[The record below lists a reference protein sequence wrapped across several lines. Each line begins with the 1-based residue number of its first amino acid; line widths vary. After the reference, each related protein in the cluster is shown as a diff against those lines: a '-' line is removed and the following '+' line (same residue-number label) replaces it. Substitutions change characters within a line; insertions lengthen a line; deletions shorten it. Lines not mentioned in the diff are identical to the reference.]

1 MWTLTQNLTQGGL
14 HALDMSAERRKD
26 ILIVD
31 DMPDHLRVLI
41 EILGARHYNVRPALN
56 GQQALTS
63 AQATPPDLI
72 LLDIMMPGID
82 GYEVCKRLK
91 ADARTRDIPVIFISA
106 LEQTSDKVRGFAA
119 GGVDFITKPFHS
131 EEALARVELHLSKR
145 ELERRLEEEL
155 ARRKESEERLQ
166 QVNLELQEAIAC
178 KDKFFSIIAHDLRNP
193 LGSFRDLSEMIL
205 EKSDS
210 LSKSD
215 ILRLVKME
223 FDSTKRMF
231 ALLDDLLMWAKSQQ
245 NKIEFYPQNTDLAE
259 IIAYDVG
266 LLTLH
271 AQEKQITLKNSV
283 AAPLWGHVDAQMMQT
298 TILNVLS
305 NAVKFTETGGTVE
318 ISARADERAIEIT
331 VSDTGV
337 GIPPN
342 YLERLFRIDA
352 RSKRRGT
359 NNETG
364 TGLGLILCKEFIER
378 HGGSIGVESEAG
390 NGTTVRM
397 TLPVKKLSDALKAS
411 DSFS

>member
-1 MWTLTQNLTQGGL
+1 
-14 HALDMSAERRKD
+14 MSHSDSISSASN
-26 ILIVD
+26 ILVVD
-31 DMPDHLRVLI
+31 DTLSNLRLLTNLLV
-41 EILGARHYNVRPALN
+41 EHGYRVRPVTS
-56 GQQALTS
+56 GRQALS
-63 AQATPPDLI
+63 SCKLELPDLV
-72 LLDIMMPGID
+72 LLDIMMAD
-82 GYEVCKRLK
+82 LSGYEVCQLLK
-91 ADARTRDIPVIFISA
+91 TDEKTRDIPVIFISA
-106 LEQTSDKVRGFAA
+106 LEQTSDKLRGFAV
-119 GGVDFITKPFHS
+119 GGVDFITKPFHP
-131 EEALARVELHLSKR
+131 EEALARVEMHLSKR
-145 ELERRLEEEL
+145 ELEQRLEEEL

-215 ILRLVKME
+215 ILRLVNME

-266 LLTLH
+266 LLALH

-342 YLERLFRIDA
+342 YLERLFRIDE

-378 HGGSIGVESEAG
+378 HGGSIRVESEAG
-390 NGTTVRM
+390 KGTTVRM
-397 TLPVKKLSDALKAS
+397 TLPAK
-411 DSFS
+411 